1 LYAGTGIG
9 NVYELDLE
17 TNQIY
22 KYRLEDWGNVNSL
35 LQSENGKL
43 YAGTTEGKI

>member
-9 NVYELDLE
+9 NVYELNLE
-17 TNQIY
+17 TNQTY
-22 KYRLEDWGNVNSL
+22 KYRLEDWGNVNGL